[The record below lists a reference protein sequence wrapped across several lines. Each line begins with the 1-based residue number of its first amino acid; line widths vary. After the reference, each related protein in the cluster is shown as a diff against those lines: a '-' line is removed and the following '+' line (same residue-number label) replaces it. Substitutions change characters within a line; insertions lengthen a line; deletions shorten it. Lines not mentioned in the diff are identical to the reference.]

1 MSAQQITEA
10 APRQA
15 VSRWRAYT
23 AGIFTFV
30 ILFGWTVFL
39 QWAGRAYASE
49 FSGYPDEPAH
59 YVSGLMVRDYVMAG
73 FPRNPLAFAEN
84 YYFHYPKVA
93 IGMWGPLLHLSE
105 GVWMCLFTPSR
116 ASILLMMALITTA
129 LAFTLSRILRAE
141 FGWGAGAAAGLAL
154 IAVPVVQTYTAL
166 VMADGLCGLMDFWA
180 IICFGRYL
188 RSERLR
194 DAALFGLFA
203 SLSVLTK
210 ANGLALALVPP
221 VSVLIARR
229 VELVRRLS
237 FWVPAGIAA
246 ILAGPWEYLSTRL
259 HLGGV
264 EGARGWSTG
273 FAYGPLMVQ
282 VLGIWLLPFVLAGI
296 YDRVIRPFRAR
307 AVEGIWAAAA
317 AMLVAFWA
325 FHAAV
330 PFVASPGAEA
340 RYSIAVVAPLLMF
353 FAAGVAR
360 IAAWL
365 PLGRVPFAAK
375 AAGLALIAT
384 GIFAVTG
391 FEIPQKRA
399 YGYAEAAEALVSRPN
414 SRDAVVMIS
423 ADVMGE
429 GMLVSEIA
437 MRDRRP
443 GYIVLRATKML
454 ARAHWQATDYQNVI
468 SDPAEIQEYLR
479 QIPVT
484 FLVVD
489 RTLPFQFS
497 HQSHV
502 IEMLAMYPQRWRL
515 VGVYSKATP
524 AAGKVGRIEVYESTD
539 PAPRGR
545 RKIRIDMRYVLG
557 RWIER

>member
-1 MSAQQITEA
+1 
-10 APRQA
+10 
-15 VSRWRAYT
+15 
-23 AGIFTFV
+23 
-30 ILFGWTVFL
+30 
-39 QWAGRAYASE
+39 
-49 FSGYPDEPAH
+49 
-59 YVSGLMVRDYVMAG
+59 
-73 FPRNPLAFAEN
+73 
-84 YYFHYPKVA
+84 
-93 IGMWGPLLHLSE
+93 
-105 GVWMCLFTPSR
+105 
-116 ASILLMMALITTA
+116 MMALITTA

-221 VSVLIARR
+221 VSILIIRR
-229 VELVRRLS
+229 PDFAKRVS
-237 FWVPAGIAA
+237 FWLPAGMVAV
-246 ILAGPWEYLSTRL
+246 LAGPWEYLSTRL
-259 HLGGV
+259 HLGAV

-273 FAYGPLMVQ
+273 FAYGPLMAEA
-282 VLGIWLLPFVLAGI
+282 LGAWLLPFVLAGI
-296 YDRVIRPFRAR
+296 YDRVIRPFRVR

-317 AMLVAFWA
+317 ASLVAFWA

-330 PFVASPGAEA
+330 PFVASPGPEA

-353 FAAGVAR
+353 FVAGVAR
-360 IAAWL
+360 VAAWL
-365 PLGRVPFAAK
+365 PLRRVPFAAR

-384 GIFAVTG
+384 GVFAATG
-391 FEIPQKRA
+391 FRIPQKRA

-414 SRDAVVMIS
+414 SRDAVMMIS
-423 ADVMGE
+423 SDVMGE
-429 GMLVSEIA
+429 GMLVSEVA
-437 MRDRRP
+437 MRDSRP
-443 GYIVLRATKML
+443 GYIILRATKML
-454 ARAHWQATDYQNVI
+454 ARAHWQATDYRSVI
-468 SDPAEIQEYLR
+468 SDPAEIQEYLQ

-489 RTLPFQFS
+489 RTLPFQFP
-497 HQSHV
+497 HQRYV
-502 IEMLAMYPQRWRL
+502 IEMLAMFPQSWRL

-524 AAGKVGRIEVYESTD
+524 TAGKGGRIEVYESTD
-539 PAPRGR
+539 AARRIRG
-545 RKIRIDMRYVLG
+545 KIRIDMRYALG
-557 RWIER
+557 RWIEQ